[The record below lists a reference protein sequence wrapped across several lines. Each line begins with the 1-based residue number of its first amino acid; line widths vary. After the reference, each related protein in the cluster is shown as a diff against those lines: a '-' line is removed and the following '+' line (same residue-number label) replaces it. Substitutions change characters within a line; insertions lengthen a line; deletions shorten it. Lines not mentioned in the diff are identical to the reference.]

1 MVAAQGQEPVRPR
14 PHRHQPHPASLRTL
28 PAHPHRPGP
37 DHQLIQFDGHAR
49 ITDARLLAQSIC
61 RGIGR
66 AQSYGAGLLSLAP
79 V

>member
-1 MVAAQGQEPVRPR
+1 MAAQSRPVRPR
-14 PHRHQPHPASLRTL
+14 PHRHQPHPRTFERS
-28 PAHPHRPGP
+28 PHTPHRPGL

-49 ITDARLLAQSIC
+49 ITDAHLLAQSIC

-79 V
+79 A